1 MELKGQVDLLL
12 LSMLAEGPSHGYGVI
27 QRLRE
32 RSEGVLDYPEGTVY
46 SALRRL
52 EWAALLASRI
62 STGRRRR
69 VYRLTRS
76 GRRRLEWER
85 KEWALLARA
94 VARVV
99 G

>member
-1 MELKGQVDLLL
+1 MALKGQIDLLL
-12 LSMLAEGPSHGYGVI
+12 LAALAEGPSHGYGVI

-32 RSEGVLDYPEGTVY
+32 RSEGVVDYAESTVY
-46 SALRRL
+46 TALRRL
-52 EWAALLASRI
+52 ERAGLLASRL

-76 GRRRLEWER
+76 GRRRLERER

>member
-1 MELKGQVDLLL
+1 MELKGQIDLLL
-12 LSMLAEGPSHGYGVI
+12 LSALAEGPSHGYGVI
-27 QRLRE
+27 ERLRE
-32 RSEGVLDYPEGTVY
+32 RSQGVLDYAESTVY

-52 EWAALLASRI
+52 ERAGLLASRL

-76 GRRRLEWER
+76 GRRRLERER

>member
-1 MELKGQVDLLL
+1 MELKGQIDLLL
-12 LSMLAEGPSHGYGVI
+12 LSALAQGPSHGYGLI

-32 RSEGVLDYPEGTVY
+32 RSEGVLDYADSTVY
-46 SALRRL
+46 AALRRL
-52 EWAALLASRI
+52 ERAGLLASRLT
-62 STGRRRR
+62 TGRRRR

-76 GRRRLEWER
+76 GRRRLERER